1 MLRIRLEEDRN
12 AYRCCFCCHV
22 TTGTILLGLWHLVI
36 QMTVLIMFFVMV
48 MHPELE
54 LPSPATG
61 GAFGGPAFGHLSGHE
76 GVPNPSTATEQS
88 TPQETKM
95 FDSIMSLYLDNNN
108 AGEDMETQEKHV
120 QTDNGFNASKLNWHK
135 RLQLKLNTKTPTAED
150 KCVGAAVTTSSLVI
164 TIMLIF
170 GTARGRPG
178 YLMPFFC
185 LQAFDFCIS
194 CLTVVGYLSY
204 MPDIKL
210 WIKSQPELP
219 FKENLLQMAPQS
231 LDLLTITFFFLVVL
245 VKAYFLGVV
254 WATYKYLANRLASP
268 DQPGSERLRGPL
280 YYPVMSSGHD
290 CSRRNLLGIEDGDS
304 EDQSDQPEGAPL
316 LPPKYEDAIKMP
328 VSAPSKADENQVPPP
343 PPYTPFAPGLF

>member
-1 MLRIRLEEDRN
+1 MRIREDEDKN

-36 QMTVLIMFFVMV
+36 QMTVVIMFVVMV

-61 GAFGGPAFGHLSGHE
+61 GAFVLPLNNNNNNNNNIAE
-76 GVPNPSTATEQS
+76 KQKTEATTENIMS
-88 TPQETKM
+88 EETKM

-108 AGEDMETQEKHV
+108 GGEDVGKP
-120 QTDNGFNASKLNWHK
+120 DPSISSPWSNKLK
-135 RLQLKLNTKTPTAED
+135 GGDKPATAED
-150 KCVGAAVTTSSLVI
+150 KAVGVAVAASSLAI
-164 TIMLIF
+164 TIMLIY

-178 YLMPFFC
+178 YIMPFFC

-204 MPDIKL
+204 MPDIKQ
-210 WIKSQPELP
+210 WIKSQPDVP
-219 FKENLLQMAPQS
+219 YKSNLLAMSPQT
-231 LDLLTITFFFLVVL
+231 LDLLAITFFFSIVL

-254 WATYKYLANRLASP
+254 WATYKYLVNRMAPQVAVRENLSSLYFPMLSP
-268 DQPGSERLRGPL
+268 VAER
-280 YYPVMSSGHD
+280 
-290 CSRRNLLGIEDGDS
+290 RRVCADDVDS
-304 EDQSDQPEGAPL
+304 EDQSEHPDAPL
-316 LPPKYEDAIKMP
+316 LPPKYEDAIK
-328 VSAPSKADENQVPPP
+328 APKDDAPLSIPPP